1 MDNKNEIWLR
11 ISSWTLNSSFI
22 IHLINYFSF
31 DGFLFISLQFGNFK
45 SVHFWAEFW
54 PDLANVG
61 KRRAKTKELF
71 LLQSFGQQVT
81 NELKKYTTE
90 QILSN

>member
-45 SVHFWAEFW
+45 SA
-54 PDLANVG
+54 
-61 KRRAKTKELF
+61 KELGKLRNSIGF
-71 LLQSFGQQVT
+71 C
-81 NELKKYTTE
+81 
-90 QILSN
+90 